1 MATAEEVA
9 ATVQDLVRR
18 AGDVDP
24 ALRAR
29 YAVDRTV
36 SCRVSDLGVVW
47 SGRLCRD
54 GLCDVTDEDTPRAQV
69 RVLVSSDDLLALAEG
84 DLALKAAWASGRL
97 RVQANPFD
105 LLTLRTLL

>member
-9 ATVQDLVRR
+9 TTVHGLVRR
-18 AGDVDP
+18 VGELDP
-24 ALRAR
+24 ALRSR

-36 SCRVSDLGVVW
+36 SCMVHDLGVVW
-47 SGRLCRD
+47 CARLCQD
-54 GLCDVTDEDTPRAQV
+54 GLCDVTDADTRRAQV
-69 RVLVSSDDLLALAEG
+69 RVVVSSDDLVALAGG
-84 DLALKAAWASGRL
+84 DLPVRAAWASGRL